1 MFGYILTGFICYV
14 LGIITWYWHDRK
26 IINAKQEFDQAVI
39 LENERIIRENEDLVH
54 YKQHL
59 ENDIFEPTKPN
70 LPIIEGDSIAFRNSD
85 NEVIKIKDDKYGY
98 ISSLYK
104 AILKHSTKVQPNI
117 VDTEKFYMDV
127 EKNFSKRAF
136 SDSPAINSALE
147 SGYIAI
153 SNMFDRLYRVVTD
166 DRSQEGKTITV
177 EEYTNMM
184 DTWSSLDYNVPDKSL
199 KDSFKDAFGL

>member
-1 MFGYILTGFICYV
+1 M
-14 LGIITWYWHDRK
+14 
-26 IINAKQEFDQAVI
+26 
-39 LENERIIRENEDLVH
+39 
-54 YKQHL
+54 
-59 ENDIFEPTKPN
+59 
-70 LPIIEGDSIAFRNSD
+70 PIIEGDNIAFKNTD
-85 NEVIKIKDDKYGY
+85 NEVIKIKNDRYDY

-104 AILKHSTKVQPNI
+104 AILKHSTNEQPNI

-127 EKNFSKRAF
+127 EKNFSKKAF

-184 DTWSSLDYNVPDKSL
+184 DTWSSLDYNVPDKPLKESL
-199 KDSFKDAFGL
+199 KDAFGL

>member
-1 MFGYILTGFICYV
+1 MNIPKITINKIEQGICLAAGISAICAGLTTSCANSNSTQEESIKTEV
-14 LGIITWYWHDRK
+14 V
-26 IINAKQEFDQAVI
+26 AKPSFA
-39 LENERIIRENEDLVH
+39 
-54 YKQHL
+54 KPL
-59 ENDIFEPTKPN
+59 ENDVFEPTKPN
-70 LPIIEGDSIAFRNSD
+70 LPIIEGDNIAFKNTD
-85 NEVIKIKDDKYGY
+85 NEVIKIKDDRYDY

-104 AILKHSTKVQPNI
+104 AILKHSTNEQPNI

-127 EKNFSKRAF
+127 EKNFSKKAF

-184 DTWSSLDYNVPDKSL
+184 DTWSSLDYKVPDKPLKESL
-199 KDSFKDAFGL
+199 KDAFGL

>member
-1 MFGYILTGFICYV
+1 
-14 LGIITWYWHDRK
+14 
-26 IINAKQEFDQAVI
+26 
-39 LENERIIRENEDLVH
+39 
-54 YKQHL
+54 
-59 ENDIFEPTKPN
+59 
-70 LPIIEGDSIAFRNSD
+70 LPIIEGDSIAFRNTD
-85 NEVIKIKDDKYGY
+85 NEVIKIKDDRYSY

-136 SDSPAINSALE
+136 SSRTAVNSALE
-147 SGYIAI
+147 SEYIAI

-184 DTWSSLDYNVPDKSL
+184 DTWSSLDYKVPDKPLKESL
-199 KDSFKDAFGL
+199 KDAFGL

>member
-1 MFGYILTGFICYV
+1 MNIPNVGLNRAEKATLMALAALAVSSTSLFSCGDGSKAKEEKINTEIVTNFANSLE
-14 LGIITWYWHDRK
+14 HD
-26 IINAKQEFDQAVI
+26 V
-39 LENERIIRENEDLVH
+39 
-54 YKQHL
+54 
-59 ENDIFEPTKPN
+59 FEPSKPN
-70 LPIIEGDSIAFRNSD
+70 LPIIEGDNIAFKNTD
-85 NEVIKIKDDKYGY
+85 NEVIKIKDDRYGY

-104 AILKHSTKVQPNI
+104 AILKHSTNEQPNI
-117 VDTEKFYMDV
+117 VATEKFYMDV
-127 EKNFSKRAF
+127 EKNFSKKAF

-184 DTWSSLDYNVPDKSL
+184 DTWSSLDYNVPDKPLKESL
-199 KDSFKDAFGL
+199 KDAFGL

>member
-1 MFGYILTGFICYV
+1 MNIPNVGLNRAEKATLMTLAALAISSTALFSCGDGSKAREEKIKTEIVANFANSLE
-14 LGIITWYWHDRK
+14 HD
-26 IINAKQEFDQAVI
+26 V
-39 LENERIIRENEDLVH
+39 
-54 YKQHL
+54 
-59 ENDIFEPTKPN
+59 FEPSKPN
-70 LPIIEGDSIAFRNSD
+70 LPIIEGDSIAFRNTD
-85 NEVIKIKDDKYGY
+85 NEVIKIKDDRYSY

-104 AILKHSTKVQPNI
+104 AILKHSTNEQPNI

-127 EKNFSKRAF
+127 EKNFSKKAF

-184 DTWSSLDYNVPDKSL
+184 DTWSSLDYKVPDKPLKESL
-199 KDSFKDAFGL
+199 KDAFGL

>member
-1 MFGYILTGFICYV
+1 MFFIGMLLAFFLQVYQ
-14 LGIITWYWHDRK
+14 
-26 IINAKQEFDQAVI
+26 INALKAREEKIKTEIVANFANS
-39 LENERIIRENEDLVH
+39 LEHDV
-54 YKQHL
+54 
-59 ENDIFEPTKPN
+59 FEPSKPN
-70 LPIIEGDSIAFRNSD
+70 LPIIEGDNIAFKNTD
-85 NEVIKIKDDKYGY
+85 NEVIKIKDDRYGY

-104 AILKHSTKVQPNI
+104 AILKHSTNEQPNI

-127 EKNFSKRAF
+127 EKNFSKKAF

-177 EEYTNMM
+177 EESRAADVY
-184 DTWSSLDYNVPDKSL
+184 YIGIRRDKKRGINNSVFDFL
-199 KDSFKDAFGL
+199 E

>member
-1 MFGYILTGFICYV
+1 MNIPNVGLNRAEKATLMALAALAVSSTALFSCGDGSKAREEKINTEIVTNFANSLE
-14 LGIITWYWHDRK
+14 HD
-26 IINAKQEFDQAVI
+26 V
-39 LENERIIRENEDLVH
+39 
-54 YKQHL
+54 
-59 ENDIFEPTKPN
+59 FESSKPN
-70 LPIIEGDSIAFRNSD
+70 LPIIEGDNIAFKNTD
-85 NEVIKIKDDKYGY
+85 NEVIKIKDDRYGY

-104 AILKHSTKVQPNI
+104 AILKHSTNEQPNI

-127 EKNFSKRAF
+127 EKNFSKKAF

-153 SNMFDRLYRVVTD
+153 TNMFDRLYRVVTD

-184 DTWSSLDYNVPDKSL
+184 DTWSSLDYKVPDKPLKESL
-199 KDSFKDAFGL
+199 KDAFGL

>member
-1 MFGYILTGFICYV
+1 MNIPKITINKLEQGIC
-14 LGIITWYWHDRK
+14 LAAGISAICAGLMTSCTNSK
-26 IINAKQEFDQAVI
+26 PTQEESIKTEVVVKPSFATP
-39 LENERIIRENEDLVH
+39 LE
-54 YKQHL
+54 K
-59 ENDIFEPTKPN
+59 DIFEPTKPN

-85 NEVIKIKDDKYGY
+85 NEVIKIKDDRYGY

-104 AILKHSTKVQPNI
+104 AILKHSTNEQPNI

-127 EKNFSKRAF
+127 EKNFSKKAF

-184 DTWSSLDYNVPDKSL
+184 DTWSSLDYNVPDKPLKESL
-199 KDSFKDAFGL
+199 KDAFGL

>member
-1 MFGYILTGFICYV
+1 MNIPKITINKLEQGICLAAGISAICTGLMTSCANSKS
-14 LGIITWYWHDRK
+14 T
-26 IINAKQEFDQAVI
+26 QE
-39 LENERIIRENEDLVH
+39 ENVKTEVVV
-54 YKQHL
+54 KPSFAQHL
-59 ENDIFEPTKPN
+59 EKDIFESTKPN
-70 LPIIEGDSIAFRNSD
+70 LPIIEGDSIAFKNTD
-85 NEVIKIKDDKYGY
+85 NEVIKIKDDRYGY

-104 AILKHSTKVQPNI
+104 AILKHSTNEQPNI

-127 EKNFSKRAF
+127 EKNFSKKAF

-184 DTWSSLDYNVPDKSL
+184 DTWSSLDYKVPDKPLKESL
-199 KDSFKDAFGL
+199 KDAFGL